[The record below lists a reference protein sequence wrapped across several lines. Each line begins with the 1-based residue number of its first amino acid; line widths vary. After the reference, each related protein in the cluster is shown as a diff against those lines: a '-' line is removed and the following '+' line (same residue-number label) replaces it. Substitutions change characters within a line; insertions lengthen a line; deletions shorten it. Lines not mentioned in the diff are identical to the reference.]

1 MVPGDR
7 LTLSWIGK
15 DQTLLR
21 TLQGGYEWVG
31 RHDPRVTEVRL
42 LHDVEVVG
50 ESGADLAGDNLLILG
65 DSYDAVRALT
75 RIPEF
80 GAEYRGKVKLVYI
93 DPPFNTG
100 QAFDVYNDALQH
112 SVWLT
117 MMRDRLRVLH
127 DLLEADGHD
136 MGPSAQHRG
145 APVPLPHGR

>member
-1 MVPGDR
+1 MVLGDR

-15 DQTLLR
+15 DKTLLR

-42 LHDVEVVG
+42 LHDVQVIG
-50 ESGADLAGDNLLILG
+50 ESGPNPGGDNLLILG
-65 DSYDAVRALT
+65 DAYDAVRALT

-100 QAFDVYNDALQH
+100 QAFDAYND
-112 SVWLT
+112 
-117 MMRDRLRVLH
+117 
-127 DLLEADGHD
+127 
-136 MGPSAQHRG
+136 
-145 APVPLPHGR
+145 